1 MSRNKLT
8 VSAVAVKDLAQELQ
22 RRGVLAPAQVSA
34 SSAAEAVAA
43 GAEMHEQRQAES
55 ALRALWTEARNNS
68 ADDSLGLKIGLQV
81 NPAARGLL
89 ARWIAHCATLGEALT
104 TFIDHIQLLN
114 PAERWQLLPAGDE
127 VEIRFEFLLPY
138 PQIAVER
145 SMAAMLA
152 WGAVLGGEVFGGEVA
167 AGTEH
172 ASRLLPVRKAELA
185 RTGPADSQLF
195 YQTFGPGIRFT
206 GAPGGVNRLWLDAA
220 LLQHPLPAADVY
232 LRDLLAA
239 RAQQLPV
246 AGILPAGAQ
255 ANSAGQTAA
264 KAPLSLRVL
273 ALLEQDIHKFS
284 QIQAVCA
291 AVHLSRSTLFRRL
304 KAEHTS
310 FTELLNQQR
319 LRLARS
325 PQAQGLNAT
334 ELADLLGFCDS
345 SSCYKFMRRLTPN

>member
-43 GAEMHEQRQAES
+43 GAEMHELRQAES

-152 WGAVLGGEVFGGEVA
+152 WGAVL
-167 AGTEH
+167 AGFDVVDDR
-172 ASRLLPVRKAELA
+172 RLLPVRKAELA
-185 RTGPADSQLF
+185 RTGPANSPLF

-220 LLQHPLPAADVY
+220 ASIAGCGCLS
-232 LRDLLAA
+232 A
-239 RAQQLPV
+239 RFT
-246 AGILPAGAQ
+246 GCAGA
-255 ANSAGQTAA
+255 AAASGRDIVSGSAGKQRRADGSKGTAQSA
-264 KAPLSLRVL
+264 GAGTAGAGYP
-273 ALLEQDIHKFS
+273 
-284 QIQAVCA
+284 
-291 AVHLSRSTLFRRL
+291 
-304 KAEHTS
+304 
-310 FTELLNQQR
+310 
-319 LRLARS
+319 
-325 PQAQGLNAT
+325 
-334 ELADLLGFCDS
+334 
-345 SSCYKFMRRLTPN
+345 

>member
-1 MSRNKLT
+1 MPRNELT
-8 VSAVAVKDLAQELQ
+8 VSAVAVKDLAQALQ
-22 RRGVLAPAQVSA
+22 RRGVLASAQVSA
-34 SSAAEAVAA
+34 DSAAEAAVA
-43 GAEMHEQRQAES
+43 GVEINEQRQAES
-55 ALRALWTEARNNS
+55 ALRTLWTEARNNS
-68 ADDSLGLKIGLQV
+68 TDDTLGLKIGLQV

-114 PAERWQLLPAGDE
+114 PAERWQLLPAGDD

-152 WGAVLGGEVFGGEVA
+152 WGAVLAGFDVA
-167 AGTEH
+167 DDR
-172 ASRLLPVRKAELA
+172 RLLPVRKTELA
-185 RTGPADSQLF
+185 RTEPADSPLF
-195 YQTFGPGIRFT
+195 YQVFGPGIRFT
-206 GAPGGVNRLWLDAA
+206 GAPGGVNRLWLDAG

-246 AGILPAGAQ
+246 FGMSAGMSSAAQ

-273 ALLEQDIHKFS
+273 VLLEQDIHKFS

-304 KAEHTS
+304 KSEHTS

-345 SSCYKFMRRLTPN
+345 SSCYKFMRRLTLN

>member
-68 ADDSLGLKIGLQV
+68 TDDALGLKIGLQV

-152 WGAVLGGEVFGGEVA
+152 WGAVLGGEVFRGEA
-167 AGTEH
+167 TAGTEN

-185 RTGPADSQLF
+185 RTEPANSQLF

-246 AGILPAGAQ
+246 AGILSAGAQ
-255 ANSAGQTAA
+255 SNSAGQTAA

-325 PQAQGLNAT
+325 PQAQGLNAS

-345 SSCYKFMRRLTPN
+345 SSCYKFMRRCLL

>member
-1 MSRNKLT
+1 MPRNKLS
-8 VSAVAVKDLAQELQ
+8 VSAVAVKDLADELQ
-22 RRGVLAPAQVSA
+22 RRGVLSATQVAVYTSTKSAIAPPPV
-34 SSAAEAVAA
+34 
-43 GAEMHEQRQAES
+43 HELRQAES

-68 ADDSLGLKIGLQV
+68 TDDSLGLRIGLQV

-114 PAERWQLLPAGDE
+114 PAERWQLLPAGDQ

-145 SMAAMLA
+145 SMAALLA
-152 WGAVLGGEVFGGEVA
+152 WGAVLGNLSADGA
-167 AGTEH
+167 AGDLD
-172 ASRLLPVRKAELA
+172 AIAVGKAELA
-185 RTGPADSQLF
+185 RTEPADSQLF
-195 YQTFGPGIRFT
+195 YQLFGAGLRFT
-206 GAPGGVNRLWLDAA
+206 GAVSGVNRLWLDAA
-220 LLQHPLPAADVY
+220 LLQHPLPAADAY

-239 RAQQLPV
+239 RAQQIPLVNHVPHD
-246 AGILPAGAQ
+246 APFK
-255 ANSAGQTAA
+255 S
-264 KAPLSLRVL
+264 PLSLRVL

-291 AVHLSRSTLFRRL
+291 AVHISRSTLFRKL
-304 KAEHTS
+304 KQEHTS

-325 PQAQGLNAT
+325 SQAQGMSTA
-334 ELADLLGFCDS
+334 ELAELLGFSDS
-345 SSCYKFMRRLTPN
+345 SSCYKFMRRLAPV